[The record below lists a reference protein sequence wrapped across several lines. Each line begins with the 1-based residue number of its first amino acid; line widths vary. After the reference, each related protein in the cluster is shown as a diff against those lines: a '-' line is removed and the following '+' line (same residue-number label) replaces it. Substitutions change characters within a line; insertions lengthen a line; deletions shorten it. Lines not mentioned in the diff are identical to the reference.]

1 VTLRSTVIADDP
13 VAAEA
18 AEDVLLSGGSALG
31 AVVAGF
37 LSAAGAHSGV
47 MLSPITVLSAGAG
60 LGARA
65 FDGRCRQPGLGTR
78 RPRGFKD
85 GEDIPLAARLAVP
98 AALTAAAVA
107 VAYDEQAKVSR
118 LVKSGIRR
126 ARDSGADARSEAL
139 ERVRAVGAG
148 ALTET
153 VFTRPLLHAGGE
165 SNGGVLTAADLRS
178 IDHIDVAAETREEG
192 GARWV
197 VAPWA
202 FSDVVEPVPEALGTG
217 HAICSVDVRG
227 AFAVLCYRRVMNG
240 VSVEELEMDAPA
252 IAIPVLRGI
261 TRIAPGMSLPAP
273 APIAIRVD
281 EVGSPLE
288 ALAAPGASAPTA
300 DALSRAKLRIRW
312 DAALR
317 RAEVVRT

>member
-312 DAALR
+312 DAASR

>member
-1 VTLRSTVIADDP
+1 MTLRSMVIADDP

-18 AEDVLLSGGSALG
+18 AEDILLSGGSALG

-47 MLSPITVLSAGAG
+47 LLSPVTVLSAGAG

-85 GEDIPLAARLAVP
+85 GEEIPLAARLAVP

-126 ARDSGADARSEAL
+126 ARDSGADARAEAL

-148 ALTET
+148 ALTES

-178 IDHIDVAAETREEG
+178 VDHVDVAAEIREEG
-192 GARWV
+192 GGRWI

-202 FSDVVEPVPEALGTG
+202 FSDVVDPVPEALGTG

-227 AFAVLCYRRVMNG
+227 AFAVLSYRRVMNG

-252 IAIPVLRGI
+252 IAIPVLRGV

-281 EVGSPLE
+281 EVGSPIE
-288 ALAAPGASAPTA
+288 ALAAPGAAAPTA
-300 DALSRAKLRIRW
+300 DVLSRAKLRIRW
-312 DAALR
+312 DASTR

>member
-1 VTLRSTVIADDP
+1 VTLKSTVIADDP

-37 LSAAGAHSGV
+37 LAAAGAHSGV
-47 MLSPITVLSAGAG
+47 LLSPITILSAGAG

-65 FDGRCRQPGLGTR
+65 FDGRCRQPGLGTK
-78 RPRGFKD
+78 RPRGFKE
-85 GEDIPLAARLAVP
+85 GESIPLAARLAIP
-98 AALTAAAVA
+98 AALTAIAVA
-107 VAYDEQAKVSR
+107 IAYDEQAKVSR

-126 ARDSGADARSEAL
+126 ARDSGADARAEVL

-148 ALTET
+148 ALTES

-165 SNGGVLTAADLRS
+165 SNGGVLTSADLRS
-178 IDHIDVAAETREEG
+178 IEHIDHAAEIRDDG

-202 FSDVVEPVPEALGTG
+202 FADGIDPVPDELGTG
-217 HAICSVDVRG
+217 HGICSVDVRG
-227 AFAVLCYRRVMNG
+227 ACAVLSYRRVMNG
-240 VSVEELEMDAPA
+240 VPVEELEMDAPA
-252 IAIPVLRGI
+252 IAVPVLRGV
-261 TRIAPGMSLPAP
+261 TRVAPGMSLPSP

-281 EVGSPLE
+281 DSGVPLE
-288 ALAAPGASAPTA
+288 ALAAPAAAKPTA
-300 DALSRAKLRIRW
+300 DALARAKLRIRW
-312 DAALR
+312 DATAR
-317 RAEVVRT
+317 RAEVVR

>member
-227 AFAVLCYRRVMNG
+227 AYAVLCYRRVMNG

>member
-1 VTLRSTVIADDP
+1 MTLKSTAVADDP

-37 LSAAGAHSGV
+37 LAAAGAHSGV
-47 MLSPITVLSAGAG
+47 LLSPITILSAGAG

-65 FDGRCRQPGLGTR
+65 FDGRCRQPGLGTK
-78 RPRGFKD
+78 RPRGFKE

-98 AALTAAAVA
+98 AALTATAVA
-107 VAYDEQAKVSR
+107 IAYDEQAKLSR
-118 LVKSGIRR
+118 LVKAGIRR
-126 ARDSGADARSEAL
+126 ARDSGADGRAEAL

-148 ALTET
+148 ALTESM
-153 VFTRPLLHAGGE
+153 FMRPLLHAGGE
-165 SNGGVLTAADLRS
+165 SNGGVLTSTDLRS
-178 IDHIDVAAETREEG
+178 IDGIDHAAEIREEG

-202 FSDVVEPVPEALGTG
+202 FADGLDPVSEEQGTG

-227 AFAVLCYRRVMNG
+227 ACAVLAYRRVMNG
-240 VSVEELEMDAPA
+240 VPVEELEMDAPA
-252 IAIPVLRGI
+252 VAVPVLRGV
-261 TRIAPGMSLPAP
+261 TRVAPGLSLVAP

-281 EVGSPLE
+281 ESGTPLE
-288 ALAAPGASAPTA
+288 ALAAPAAPRPTA
-300 DALSRAKLRIRW
+300 EALRGAKLRVRW
-312 DAALR
+312 DATAR
-317 RAEVVRT
+317 RAEVVR

>member
-1 VTLRSTVIADDP
+1 MTLRSTVVADDP

-18 AEDVLLSGGSALG
+18 AEDILLSGGSALG

-47 MLSPITVLSAGAG
+47 LLSPISIISAGAG

-65 FDGRCRQPGLGTR
+65 FDGRCRQPGLGTK

-85 GEDIPLAARLAVP
+85 GEAIPLAARLAVP
-98 AALTAAAVA
+98 AALTATAVA
-107 VAYDEQAKVSR
+107 IAYDEQAKVSR

-126 ARDSGADARSEAL
+126 ARDSGADARAEAL

-148 ALTET
+148 ALTESS
-153 VFTRPLLHAGGE
+153 FIRPLLHAGGE
-165 SNGGVLTAADLRS
+165 SNGGVITATDLRS
-178 IDHIDVAAETREEG
+178 IENMDVAAEIREEG

-202 FSDVVEPVPEALGTG
+202 FAEGVEPVPEELGTG

-240 VSVEELEMDAPA
+240 VPVEELEMDAPA
-252 IAIPVLRGI
+252 VAIPVLRGV
-261 TRIAPGMSLPAP
+261 TRVAPGMSLPAP
-273 APIAIRVD
+273 APIAIRID
-281 EVGSPLE
+281 ESGVPVE
-288 ALAAPGASAPTA
+288 ALAAPGAAKPTA

-312 DAALR
+312 DATLR
-317 RAEVVRT
+317 RAEVVK

>member
-37 LSAAGAHSGV
+37 LAAAGAHSGV
-47 MLSPITVLSAGAG
+47 LLSPATLLSAGAG

-65 FDGRCRQPGLGTR
+65 FDGRCRQPGLGTK

-85 GEDIPLAARLAVP
+85 GEEIPAAAKIAVP
-98 AALTAAAVA
+98 AALTAVAVA
-107 VAYDEQAKVSR
+107 LAYDEQAKVSR
-118 LVKSGIRR
+118 LVKAGIRR
-126 ARDSGADARSEAL
+126 ARDSGADARAEAL

-148 ALTET
+148 AITESS
-153 VFTRPLLHAGGE
+153 FTRALLHAGGE
-165 SNGGVLTAADLRS
+165 SGGGVVTATDLKS
-178 IDHIDVAAETREEG
+178 IDHLDMAAEIREQG

-202 FSDVVEPVPEALGTG
+202 FTDVTEPVPEELGTG
-217 HAICSVDVRG
+217 HAICSIDVRG
-227 AFAVLCYRRVMNG
+227 AFAALCYRRVRSG
-240 VSVEELEMDAPA
+240 ISVDELEVDAPP
-252 IAIPVLRGI
+252 IAVPVLRGV
-261 TRIAPGMSLPAP
+261 TRIAPGMPLPSP

-281 EVGSPLE
+281 EAGAPLEVVAAPAAAAPTAE
-288 ALAAPGASAPTA
+288 ALAGA
-300 DALSRAKLRIRW
+300 RLRIRW
-312 DAALR
+312 DAATR
-317 RAEVVRT
+317 RAEVVR

>member
-1 VTLRSTVIADDP
+1 MTLRSTVIADDP

-85 GEDIPLAARLAVP
+85 GEEIPLAARLAVP

-165 SNGGVLTAADLRS
+165 SNGGVLTTADLRS
-178 IDHIDVAAETREEG
+178 IDHIDVAAEIREEG

-202 FSDVVEPVPEALGTG
+202 FSDVAEPVPEALGTG

-281 EVGSPLE
+281 EVGTPLE
-288 ALAAPGASAPTA
+288 VLAAPSAAAPTA
-300 DALSRAKLRIRW
+300 DVLSRAKLRIRW
-312 DAALR
+312 DATSR
-317 RAEVVRT
+317 RAEIVRT

>member
-1 VTLRSTVIADDP
+1 MTLRSTVIADDP

-37 LSAAGAHSGV
+37 LAAAGAHSGV
-47 MLSPITVLSAGAG
+47 LLSPVSVLSAGAG

-78 RPRGFKD
+78 RPRGFKE
-85 GEDIPLAARLAVP
+85 GEEIPLAARLAVP

-107 VAYDEQAKVSR
+107 VAYDEQSKVSR

-126 ARDSGADARSEAL
+126 ARDSGADARAEAL

-148 ALTET
+148 ALTES

-165 SNGGVLTAADLRS
+165 SSGGVLTAVDLRS
-178 IDHIDVAAETREEG
+178 IDHLDAAAEIREEG

-202 FSDVVEPVPEALGTG
+202 FAEGVDPIPEELGTG

-227 AFAVLCYRRVMNG
+227 AFAALSYRRVMSG
-240 VSVEELEMDAPA
+240 VPVEELEMDAPS
-252 IAIPVLRGI
+252 IAIPVLRGV

-273 APIAIRVD
+273 APIAIRID
-281 EVGSPLE
+281 EAGSPLE
-288 ALAAPGASAPTA
+288 VLAAPSAPAPTA
-300 DALSRAKLRIRW
+300 EALSRAKLRIRW
-312 DAALR
+312 DASSR
-317 RAEVVRT
+317 RAEVVR

>member
-1 VTLRSTVIADDP
+1 
-13 VAAEA
+13 
-18 AEDVLLSGGSALG
+18 
-31 AVVAGF
+31 
-37 LSAAGAHSGV
+37 
-47 MLSPITVLSAGAG
+47 
-60 LGARA
+60 
-65 FDGRCRQPGLGTR
+65 
-78 RPRGFKD
+78 
-85 GEDIPLAARLAVP
+85 VP

>member
-1 VTLRSTVIADDP
+1 
-13 VAAEA
+13 
-18 AEDVLLSGGSALG
+18 
-31 AVVAGF
+31 
-37 LSAAGAHSGV
+37 
-47 MLSPITVLSAGAG
+47 VLSAGAG

-78 RPRGFKD
+78 RPRGFKE
-85 GEDIPLAARLAVP
+85 GEEIPLAARLAVP

-148 ALTET
+148 ALTES

-178 IDHIDVAAETREEG
+178 VDHVDVAAEIREEG
-192 GARWV
+192 GGRWI

-202 FSDVVEPVPEALGTG
+202 FSDVVDPVPEALGTG

-252 IAIPVLRGI
+252 IAIPVLRGV

-281 EVGSPLE
+281 DVGSPVE
-288 ALAAPGASAPTA
+288 ALAAPGAAAPTA

-312 DAALR
+312 DASAR

>member
-1 VTLRSTVIADDP
+1 MTLRSTVIADDP

-312 DAALR
+312 DAASR